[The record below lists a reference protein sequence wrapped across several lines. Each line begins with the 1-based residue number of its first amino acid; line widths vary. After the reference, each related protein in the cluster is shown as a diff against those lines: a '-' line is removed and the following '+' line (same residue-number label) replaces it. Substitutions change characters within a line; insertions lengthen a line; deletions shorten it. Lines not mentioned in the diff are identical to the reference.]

1 MSRFFASTTALTV
14 ACLGA
19 ILVGRSI
26 AEEPAAKA
34 ETNTVDS
41 IASAIL
47 DNAEDNKPAIR
58 INGKD
63 VMTIAQF
70 NRILDSQIARLGGQ
84 VRPEDIAKIRPQ
96 IRTRLIQEIVNTFLV
111 QDVADADPKPV
122 SDDDRIR
129 ILTEQSQ
136 GMMTNVQQYVQMATA
151 GGMDEK
157 MALENLDRQVRMERI
172 FVAQTNGIPAVT
184 EAEAKTRFDEIV
196 KANPDAVKKPELV
209 TASHIL
215 VRVEKDADEATK
227 NAAKEKIE
235 KVRKELL
242 EGGDFAKLAQE
253 YSDCPSKANGGSL
266 GEFGRGRM
274 VPEFEKAAFEQKV
287 GEIGEIVETD
297 FGYHV
302 VKVEKHD
309 PAGTVTFEEVRD
321 EIIEGMGRE
330 RIGEKISNYLDG
342 LRAAAKI
349 EILADEV
356 VSQPVAAPSETEQKD
371 EELPAWAL

>member
-1 MSRFFASTTALTV
+1 MSRFFVSTAALTI
-14 ACLGA
+14 ACFCTFA
-19 ILVGRSI
+19 GRSI
-26 AEEPAAKA
+26 AEEPVAQA
-34 ETNTVDS
+34 ETNSVDT
-41 IASAIL
+41 IANAIL
-47 DNAEDNKPAIR
+47 GTPEDDKPAIR

-70 NRILDSQIARLGGQ
+70 NRILDSQLARLGGQ
-84 VRPEDIAKIRPQ
+84 VKPEDIAKIRPQ
-96 IRTRLIQEIVNTFLV
+96 IRTRLIQEVVNTFLV
-111 QDVADADPKPV
+111 QEVADADSKPV
-122 SDDDRIR
+122 TDDDRLKL
-129 ILTEQSQ
+129 LTEQFQ
-136 GMMTNVQQYVQMATA
+136 GMVTNVQQFVQMATA
-151 GGMDEK
+151 SGMDEK
-157 MALENLDRQVRMERI
+157 MVLDNLDRQVRTERI
-172 FVAQTNGIPAVT
+172 FVAQTNAIPAVT

-196 KANPDAVKKPELV
+196 KDNPDAVNKPELV

-242 EGGDFAKLAQE
+242 EGGDFAKLASE
-253 YSDCPSKANGGSL
+253 YSDCPSKTKGGSL

-274 VPEFEKAAFEQKV
+274 VPEFEKAAFEQKI

-309 PAGTVTFEEVRD
+309 PAGTITFEEVRD

-330 RIGEKISNYLDG
+330 RIGEKIRTYLDG

-356 VSQPVAAPSETEQKD
+356 VSQPVAVPSATDEKD
-371 EELPAWAL
+371 EEELPAWAL

>member
-1 MSRFFASTTALTV
+1 MSRFFVSTAALTI
-14 ACLGA
+14 ACFCTFT
-19 ILVGRSI
+19 GRSI
-26 AEEPAAKA
+26 AEEPAAQP
-34 ETNTVDS
+34 ETNSVDT
-41 IASAIL
+41 IANAIL
-47 DNAEDNKPAIR
+47 GNPEDDKPAIR

-70 NRILDSQIARLGGQ
+70 NRILDSQLARLGGQ
-84 VRPEDIAKIRPQ
+84 VKPEDIAKIRPQ
-96 IRTRLIQEIVNTFLV
+96 IRTRLIQEIVNASLV
-111 QDVADADPKPV
+111 EEVAKADPKPV
-122 SDDDRIR
+122 TDDDRLKL
-129 ILTEQSQ
+129 LTEQFQ
-136 GMMTNVQQYVQMATA
+136 GMVTNVQQFVQMATA
-151 GGMDEK
+151 NGMDEK
-157 MALENLDRQVRMERI
+157 MALDNLDRQVRTERI

-330 RIGEKISNYLDG
+330 RIGEKIRTYLDG

-356 VSQPVAAPSETEQKD
+356 VSQPVAVPSATDKKD
-371 EELPAWAL
+371 EEELPAWAL

>member
-1 MSRFFASTTALTV
+1 MSRFFVSTAALTI
-14 ACLGA
+14 ACFCTFT
-19 ILVGRSI
+19 GRSI
-26 AEEPAAKA
+26 AEEPAAQT
-34 ETNTVDS
+34 ETNSVDK
-41 IASAIL
+41 IANAIL
-47 DNAEDNKPAIR
+47 GAPEDDKPAIR

-70 NRILDSQIARLGGQ
+70 NRILDSQLARLGGQ
-84 VRPEDIAKIRPQ
+84 VKPEDIAKIRPQ

-111 QDVADADPKPV
+111 QEVADADSKPV
-122 SDDDRIR
+122 TDDDRLKL
-129 ILTEQSQ
+129 LTEQFQ
-136 GMMTNVQQYVQMATA
+136 GMVTNVQQFVQMATA
-151 GGMDEK
+151 SGMDEK
-157 MALENLDRQVRMERI
+157 MALDNLDRQVRTERI

-330 RIGEKISNYLDG
+330 RIGEKIRTYLDG

-356 VSQPVAAPSETEQKD
+356 VSQPVAVPSATEQND
-371 EELPAWAL
+371 EDELPAWAL

>member
-1 MSRFFASTTALTV
+1 M
-14 ACLGA
+14 
-19 ILVGRSI
+19 
-26 AEEPAAKA
+26 
-34 ETNTVDS
+34 
-41 IASAIL
+41 
-47 DNAEDNKPAIR
+47 
-58 INGKD
+58 
-63 VMTIAQF
+63 
-70 NRILDSQIARLGGQ
+70 
-84 VRPEDIAKIRPQ
+84 
-96 IRTRLIQEIVNTFLV
+96 
-111 QDVADADPKPV
+111 
-122 SDDDRIR
+122 
-129 ILTEQSQ
+129 
-136 GMMTNVQQYVQMATA
+136 
-151 GGMDEK
+151 
-157 MALENLDRQVRMERI
+157 
-172 FVAQTNGIPAVT
+172 
-184 EAEAKTRFDEIV
+184 
-196 KANPDAVKKPELV
+196 KK
-209 TASHIL
+209 
-215 VRVEKDADEATK
+215 
-227 NAAKEKIE
+227 AAKEKIE

-356 VSQPVAAPSETEQKD
+356 VSQPVAAPSATEQKD